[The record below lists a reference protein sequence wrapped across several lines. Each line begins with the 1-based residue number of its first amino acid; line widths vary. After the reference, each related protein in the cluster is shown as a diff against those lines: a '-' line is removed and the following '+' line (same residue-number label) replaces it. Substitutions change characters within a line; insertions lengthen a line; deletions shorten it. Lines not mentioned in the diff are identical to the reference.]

1 MNVLT
6 RRLAGFT
13 FLAVVL
19 CGSWT
24 SFAQATDD
32 AVRQK
37 LDVILGTVSDWQL
50 SRYQGSA
57 DDFKLIDADGQPVL
71 VGGPNAAVFSS
82 VNKVPADS
90 EVTIRLRLGA
100 AGGKQTSVYCGIGF
114 KTLNEPNQGPLF
126 LSLYVVPAAE
136 QETVVCQMPPLP
148 GQSQG
153 IYFPYSARLLPKN
166 RLTWPEMVRS
176 RVEQDFASVPTLGQR
191 WLTLRYVIRKDSAQ
205 VFVDGRL
212 IRDAHGIGIEP
223 EGHLRLTVFEGSQ
236 LASIRIRKLPPEDP
250 FFEPVALDHHVNA
263 SSSVTRSVSEAGT
276 TIGGVPFLI
285 VNPDA
290 RGHDHVD
297 VGRSWMRFG
306 LLEGQYDPW
315 AGEVTRWTG
324 LVNGEAGRICFR
336 VRNRPYSKLHLLA
349 AFDGELDKT
358 PVVSAQFYRHSNGHP
373 VHFSAR
379 VPLFTA
385 KSDSVAPVKMAN
397 GSEGNLHLV
406 TILLEPE
413 GLTSFADLEFLDFE
427 LTKEVHVY
435 RAFPDPCYYSQ
446 HGAGLPS
453 GVRVFGLTLERPAV
467 EVDFQPDRFAHIW
480 TAPETPFY
488 SIALTNRSSQPQAV
502 KLELSTISH
511 DGTEKTKA
519 TQEVTVATNWK
530 QTVKLPFALKR
541 YGYHEVKLVI
551 QDAQGTRT
559 QTRSLAYLH
568 PDTRER
574 GNWEEGKGPLWGMWD
589 WNGGHE
595 TTKGLPRI
603 EVAYAA
609 GIESAMRPLF
619 AKDAQ
624 GSGEPPDELAL
635 MQKYGWQTHYLAY
648 QTSLNKGTLG
658 VDFDP
663 SKPAEME
670 AKYIEA
676 IRKTPYATPSGI
688 NRPELALFWAEPI
701 IGNVSV
707 MSLPENYGDPPYQ
720 MTEAEQASYKSFLD
734 QFVIGA
740 RAIKKTWPNA
750 KCYMPW
756 GISSFPIPFLKHS
769 KEATEL
775 MDGPAVDQ
783 VLFERPPEMQLHQV
797 TFASTLWQF
806 KQAWVEAGKKWP
818 PKLITI
824 EGGGLPSPATP
835 GGLTQDQEAD
845 HSIRGE
851 LLLCAFGVT
860 RHLGWPSLFRCAGA
874 WGEQHYGGGLIERL
888 PLNTPKVAFAAHAA
902 MTRQLNRMNYVKTID
917 TGSTSVFC
925 LQFQHYKT
933 GELLHVIWTL
943 RGKRPISLSV
953 PAGAKIVVF
962 DQMDNPIELT
972 EQGGLVTFNAKTSV
986 SYVRGLTANAK
997 MTLGEPDHRD
1007 SKTAPVAT
1015 RLGNLGDGS
1024 WKISEERDNDYET
1037 VHIDFVKKFPSKMT
1051 VQSVASAAE
1060 YGGKALSVHLEPP
1073 VKERRT
1079 MPFYTTLVPE
1089 KPITLAGKPSHLG
1102 LWVNAASDWGRVV
1115 YCLRDANGERWLSTG
1130 KKGEWNVD
1138 DTHCWSAFNFDGWRY
1153 LRFELPGNQP
1163 WDCYRDAGSSFW
1175 GNFGDGD
1182 GIVDLPLS
1190 LEKIIVE
1197 RRTHVIK
1204 ADDLIPANPADVLLA
1219 DLAAEYAT
1227 EVDRTDE
1234 TVRLSRLRMPQPK
1247 EAPALD
1253 NPIQKLTETGIGAP
1267 STITKVTPPE
1277 REYDGTR
1284 CHVFFDAVAGAKSYD
1299 IWVSTYA
1306 DGRGAIKLAT
1316 GWTQSGQLLTGLPSN
1331 TALHLFVTS
1340 IGADDK
1346 PSKPSAAKRI
1356 LLKDDFPF
1364 K

>member
-1 MNVLT
+1 
-6 RRLAGFT
+6 
-13 FLAVVL
+13 
-19 CGSWT
+19 
-24 SFAQATDD
+24 
-32 AVRQK
+32 
-37 LDVILGTVSDWQL
+37 
-50 SRYQGSA
+50 
-57 DDFKLIDADGQPVL
+57 
-71 VGGPNAAVFSS
+71 
-82 VNKVPADS
+82 
-90 EVTIRLRLGA
+90 
-100 AGGKQTSVYCGIGF
+100 
-114 KTLNEPNQGPLF
+114 
-126 LSLYVVPAAE
+126 
-136 QETVVCQMPPLP
+136 
-148 GQSQG
+148 
-153 IYFPYSARLLPKN
+153 
-166 RLTWPEMVRS
+166 
-176 RVEQDFASVPTLGQR
+176 
-191 WLTLRYVIRKDSAQ
+191 
-205 VFVDGRL
+205 
-212 IRDAHGIGIEP
+212 
-223 EGHLRLTVFEGSQ
+223 
-236 LASIRIRKLPPEDP
+236 
-250 FFEPVALDHHVNA
+250 
-263 SSSVTRSVSEAGT
+263 
-276 TIGGVPFLI
+276 
-285 VNPDA
+285 
-290 RGHDHVD
+290 
-297 VGRSWMRFG
+297 
-306 LLEGQYDPW
+306 
-315 AGEVTRWTG
+315 
-324 LVNGEAGRICFR
+324 
-336 VRNRPYSKLHLLA
+336 
-349 AFDGELDKT
+349 
-358 PVVSAQFYRHSNGHP
+358 
-373 VHFSAR
+373 
-379 VPLFTA
+379 
-385 KSDSVAPVKMAN
+385 
-397 GSEGNLHLV
+397 
-406 TILLEPE
+406 
-413 GLTSFADLEFLDFE
+413 
-427 LTKEVHVY
+427 
-435 RAFPDPCYYSQ
+435 
-446 HGAGLPS
+446 
-453 GVRVFGLTLERPAV
+453 
-467 EVDFQPDRFAHIW
+467 
-480 TAPETPFY
+480 
-488 SIALTNRSSQPQAV
+488 
-502 KLELSTISH
+502 
-511 DGTEKTKA
+511 
-519 TQEVTVATNWK
+519 
-530 QTVKLPFALKR
+530 
-541 YGYHEVKLVI
+541 
-551 QDAQGTRT
+551 
-559 QTRSLAYLH
+559 
-568 PDTRER
+568 
-574 GNWEEGKGPLWGMWD
+574 
-589 WNGGHE
+589 
-595 TTKGLPRI
+595 
-603 EVAYAA
+603 
-609 GIESAMRPLF
+609 
-619 AKDAQ
+619 
-624 GSGEPPDELAL
+624 
-635 MQKYGWQTHYLAY
+635 
-648 QTSLNKGTLG
+648 
-658 VDFDP
+658 
-663 SKPAEME
+663 
-670 AKYIEA
+670 
-676 IRKTPYATPSGI
+676 
-688 NRPELALFWAEPI
+688 
-701 IGNVSV
+701 
-707 MSLPENYGDPPYQ
+707 
-720 MTEAEQASYKSFLD
+720 
-734 QFVIGA
+734 
-740 RAIKKTWPNA
+740 
-750 KCYMPW
+750 
-756 GISSFPIPFLKHS
+756 
-769 KEATEL
+769 
-775 MDGPAVDQ
+775 
-783 VLFERPPEMQLHQV
+783 
-797 TFASTLWQF
+797 LWQF